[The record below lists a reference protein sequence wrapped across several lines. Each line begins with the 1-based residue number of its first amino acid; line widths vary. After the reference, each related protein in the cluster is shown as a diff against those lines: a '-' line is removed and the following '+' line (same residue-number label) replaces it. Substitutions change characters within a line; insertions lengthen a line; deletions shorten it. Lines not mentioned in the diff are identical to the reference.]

1 MIKFKLSNKNY
12 DGEKTTVMLL
22 SEEPYMYLT
31 VHIKGDKTGEAEAK
45 LLEMALEEVFKTVF
59 VDRAM
64 PEAIQKVDEYT
75 AKISEMDN
83 LIGSVNT
90 ALEQVRQESA
100 MTQGAL
106 LEITSVLNA
115 DKEA

>member
-64 PEAIQKVDEYT
+64 PEAIQKVDEYA
-75 AKISEMDN
+75 AKI
-83 LIGSVNT
+83 
-90 ALEQVRQESA
+90 EQVRQESA
-100 MTQGAL
+100 MTQEAL
-106 LEITSVLNA
+106 LEITSILNA
-115 DKEA
+115 GTKEA